1 MLLDF
6 LLFFQI
12 GTFLTLALIALA
24 VTFSNK
30 KYDNSGLLNKP
41 IIFMGI
47 WASLLYIFYSTIVKI
62 IMGFLKKLFSFFTHK
77 PKKPN
82 PKYFGSSFKDIK
94 NWWESIDE

>member
-6 LLFFQI
+6 LVFFQI
-12 GTFLTLALIALA
+12 GAFLTLALIALA

-47 WASLLYIFYSTIVKI
+47 WASLLYIFYSTIVRAVAE
-62 IMGFLKKLFSFFTHK
+62 FLKKVFFIYTHK
-77 PKKPN
+77 PKKPD
-82 PKYFGSSFKDIK
+82 PKYFGSSFKDVK
-94 NWWESIDE
+94 NWWESNEN